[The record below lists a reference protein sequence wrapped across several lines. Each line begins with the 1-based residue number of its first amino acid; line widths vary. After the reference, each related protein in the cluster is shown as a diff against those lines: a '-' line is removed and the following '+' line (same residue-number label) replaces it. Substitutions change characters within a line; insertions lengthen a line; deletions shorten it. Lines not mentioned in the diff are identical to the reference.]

1 MSGVGVYMG
10 DAAVSFVMRSRGID
24 SHGKISSKAA

>member
-10 DAAVSFVMRSRGID
+10 DAAVSDVMRSRGIA
-24 SHGKISSKAA
+24 SHGKISRNAA